1 MTVPRTCVFVIKD
14 SLGMGIRHAFVSIH
28 LVNCSYVCNY
38 VHMCTFSPVIYKK
51 NYFPAAIVL
60 AEPERI
66 LATNGSSGH
75 TLTCQ
80 ASSFPTNPYYWVL
93 IGSNGS
99 ASTTVATGSVLQ
111 LPEVRF
117 EDGGSNYQCIVE
129 TQYGNISSD
138 LVEVVGEC
146 VCDVSVE

>member
-1 MTVPRTCVFVIKD
+1 ML
-14 SLGMGIRHAFVSIH
+14 S
-28 LVNCSYVCNY
+28 
-38 VHMCTFSPVIYKK
+38 
-51 NYFPAAIVL
+51 
-60 AEPERI
+60 EPERV

-93 IGSNGS
+93 IGINGS
-99 ASTTVATGSVLQ
+99 ADTTVATGSVLQ
-111 LPEVRF
+111 LPELQF

-138 LVEVVGEC
+138 LIEVVGEC
-146 VCDVSVE
+146 VFYVSVVRDIVNFM